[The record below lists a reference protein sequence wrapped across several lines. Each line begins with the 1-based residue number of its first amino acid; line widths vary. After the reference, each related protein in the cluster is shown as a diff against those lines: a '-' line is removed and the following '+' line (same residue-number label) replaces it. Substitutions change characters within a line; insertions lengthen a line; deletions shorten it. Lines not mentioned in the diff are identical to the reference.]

1 LVSLEN
7 ESEFENFITGN
18 SETNEFDL
26 LDTFPLTDDT
36 WVKESL
42 ANGVSIANAKAAFN
56 TNKIM
61 TYKMK
66 NTAAVA
72 AATIIT
78 NYSINNVI
86 SNVNSAN
93 YMRYGGDGSNACV
106 TNILNKYVII

>member
-1 LVSLEN
+1 
-7 ESEFENFITGN
+7 
-18 SETNEFDL
+18 
-26 LDTFPLTDDT
+26 
-36 WVKESL
+36 
-42 ANGVSIANAKAAFN
+42 
-56 TNKIM
+56 M

-86 SNVNSAN
+86 SNVSSAN
-93 YMRYGGDGSNACV
+93 YMSYGSDVSNDCV

>member
-1 LVSLEN
+1 
-7 ESEFENFITGN
+7 
-18 SETNEFDL
+18 
-26 LDTFPLTDDT
+26 
-36 WVKESL
+36 
-42 ANGVSIANAKAAFN
+42 
-56 TNKIM
+56 M

-86 SNVNSAN
+86 SNLNSAN
-93 YMRYGGDGSNACV
+93 YMSYGGDGSNACV